1 MPTGFA
7 AAGSGFD
14 AHAQA
19 IPPEQRGRGVAPKVL
34 ISLPPMLLLP
44 LGVANDIDHPA
55 TETEA
60 PQPEEV
66 AAGVS
71 GFNQS

>member
-1 MPTGFA
+1 MI
-7 AAGSGFD
+7 

-19 IPPEQRGRGVAPKVL
+19 MHHRPNPRGRGVAPKVL

-71 GFNQS
+71 GFNQ